1 MASVNAFSSSKF
13 IKSFD
18 FTAAASS
25 TTTKNLGST
34 ISQSGSW
41 YFITV
46 TRDSDGAEK
55 IFKVSTS
62 KTTIKPII
70 NSLNSRIGEALNFE
84 FNVKIVGSD
93 LVFEVVNSET
103 SDLSFNYLRLRK

>member
-13 IKSFD
+13 LKSFD
-18 FTAAASS
+18 FTAAGSS

-34 ISQSGSW
+34 ASQTGSW
-41 YFITV
+41 YFITA
-46 TRDSDGAEK
+46 TRISDGAEK

-62 KTTIKPII
+62 KTIIKPII
-70 NSLNSRIGEALNFE
+70 NSLNSKLGEAINFD

-93 LVFEVVNSET
+93 LLFEVINFET
-103 SDLSFNYLRLRK
+103 SDVTFNYLRLRK